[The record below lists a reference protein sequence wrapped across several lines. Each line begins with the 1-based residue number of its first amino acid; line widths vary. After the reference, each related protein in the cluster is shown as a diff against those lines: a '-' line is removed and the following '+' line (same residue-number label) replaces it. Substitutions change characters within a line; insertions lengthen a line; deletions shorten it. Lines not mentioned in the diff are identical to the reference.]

1 MRTILFQ
8 LYALYNLFLLLLIII
23 LFQLYNK
30 AHTTMKWQDVLFFTN
45 ETQQLLKN
53 KNDPKRKGY

>member
-1 MRTILFQ
+1 MRT
-8 LYALYNLFLLLLIII
+8 I

-45 ETQQLLKN
+45 ETEQLLKN